1 MRCSHDG
8 DWYKIVNDFH
18 SNALITSTSI
28 WPSVSWLG
36 CILTTDRFCAA
47 SSSKRVSTYGISL
60 ASQIFIAWAAAGDH
74 SGPKIM
80 PTRNWTEKRNAS
92 DFFIDF
98 EMRCLSACHLHSAK
112 SKHSSKRKMYFH
124 SWPVRCLYPK
134 RFHCFAE
141 HFDWPYARR
150 AAVLFPAHRDFYRKR
165 HLFVSFSDEKHNGN
179 KLKALVSMTVTCRLY
194 FLLIRW

>member
-74 SGPKIM
+74 SGPKMM
-80 PTRNWTEKRNAS
+80 PTRSWTGKRIAS
-92 DFFIDF
+92 FFLSIPASNSCQLVTYIQQRANTLRNGKCISIVDPF
-98 EMRCLSACHLHSAK
+98 DVCIQNDSTVSQNILIGHVHGVPQYTCPLIVTFIENGTCLFRSAMK
-112 SKHSSKRKMYFH
+112 NTT
-124 SWPVRCLYPK
+124 
-134 RFHCFAE
+134 E
-141 HFDWPYARR
+141 I
-150 AAVLFPAHRDFYRKR
+150 
-165 HLFVSFSDEKHNGN
+165 N
-179 KLKALVSMTVTCRLY
+179 
-194 FLLIRW
+194 